1 MILVADLTDEESN
14 SDDDHSVAS
23 LGEGKD
29 EETLSAAGNPDVQQL
44 DIEQTGT
51 SSSSVLSYYLTEILA
66 CQQFTLS
73 CFSAFKL

>member
-51 SSSSVLSYYLTEILA
+51 SSSVLPYHLTDILVS
-66 CQQFTLS
+66 QQFTQS
-73 CFSAFKL
+73 CFSGF

>member
-1 MILVADLTDEESN
+1 MASVADLTDEESN

-44 DIEQTGT
+44 DIEQTGRYILLSVT
-51 SSSSVLSYYLTEILA
+51 LLSHRYSSLSTIHTIL
-66 CQQFTLS
+66 L
-73 CFSAFKL
+73 KRLLI

>member
-1 MILVADLTDEESN
+1 MTLVADLTDEESN

-44 DIEQTGT
+44 DIEHTGI
-51 SSSSVLSYYLTEILA
+51 SSSVLPYHLTDILA
-66 CQQFTLS
+66 CQQFTQS
-73 CFSAFKL
+73 CFSSF

>member
-1 MILVADLTDEESN
+1 MTLVADLTDEESN

-51 SSSSVLSYYLTEILA
+51 STSVLPYYLTEILA
-66 CQQFTLS
+66 CQQFTQS
-73 CFSAFKL
+73 CFSGF